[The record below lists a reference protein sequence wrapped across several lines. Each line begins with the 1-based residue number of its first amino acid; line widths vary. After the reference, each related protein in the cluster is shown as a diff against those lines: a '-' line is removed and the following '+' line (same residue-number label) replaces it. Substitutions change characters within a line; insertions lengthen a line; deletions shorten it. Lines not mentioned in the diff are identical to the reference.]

1 MSQEYQCSGPSALAL
16 FECQIRDPFGDPL
29 ALLTMVFH
37 RFYGARRVLYIV
49 ETSLISRIR
58 IPLSLSLSLS
68 LCHII
73 KNKEVAWNS
82 RATLRILFPFWNEW
96 HAVLK
101 GSGAIR

>member
-68 LCHII
+68 AILLKI
-73 KNKEVAWNS
+73 KK
-82 RATLRILFPFWNEW
+82 LPGIQGGILL
-96 HAVLK
+96 AQVLVIV
-101 GSGAIR
+101 SE